1 MSLTIR
7 SILLTVLT
15 LLSSF
20 SLKAQQGKEEEK
32 SLLWKISSKDL
43 KKSSYIF
50 GTIHM
55 ICPKDY
61 VWTEAMKNAFAKCQ
75 EVCFELDLDDP
86 NMMMEIATGMLNKDG
101 KTLREYFS
109 DSDYVKLE
117 RYVRDSIGMDIS
129 VFSQMKPV
137 ALETMFVTHNNE
149 CDNPISYE
157 NNLMADAQKVHKEI
171 TGLESVSEQLDLFDN
186 LPVDSVIK
194 DVMNTVNGIETGEDD
209 YKKLIAAYKKQDLKA
224 LYKLI
229 KASEKIDLDLAGFL
243 DVRNEKW
250 IPRMTEKMDK
260 GAIFFAVG
268 AGHLP
273 GENGVL
279 NLLKKA
285 GYIVTPVK

>member
-7 SILLTVLT
+7 SILLALITF
-15 LLSSF
+15 LSSF

-43 KKSSYIF
+43 RKSSYIF

-61 VWTEAMKNAFAKCQ
+61 VWTEAMKNAFEKCQ

-109 DSDYVKLE
+109 DTDYIKLE

-171 TGLESVSEQLDLFDN
+171 TGLETVSEQLDLFDN

-194 DVMNTVNGIETGEDD
+194 DVMNTVNGIETGTDD

-224 LYKLI
+224 LYRLI

-250 IPRMTEKMDK
+250 IPRMTEKMDN